1 MKSKWLTGLVLVVLS
16 VSAAGC
22 VETLLLGVAA
32 GGVGMYAAG
41 KDTIQGDTDTAYDQ
55 LWDAAI
61 RVCRIKGT
69 IKQDNYGGGN
79 IEVEVSGSKV
89 WVRFSKLT
97 AATTRI
103 RVSSRNK
110 LHMPNINL
118 AQDMLI
124 KILEEAK
131 TSPAVEPVR

>member
-1 MKSKWLTGLVLVVLS
+1 MKSKWLTGLVLVLLS
-16 VSAAGC
+16 LSATGC
-22 VETLLLGVAA
+22 ASLLLVGVAA
-32 GGVGMYAAG
+32 GGVGVYAAG
-41 KDTIQGDTDTAYDQ
+41 KDTIQGDSDTSYDL

-61 RVCRIKGT
+61 RVSRIRGT
-69 IKQDNYGGGN
+69 IKQDNYGAGY
-79 IEVEVSGSKV
+79 IELESSGSKV

-97 AATTRI
+97 QATTRI

-118 AQDMLI
+118 AQEMLI
-124 KILEEAK
+124 KILEEAR

>member
-1 MKSKWLTGLVLVVLS
+1 MRSKWLTGLVLVLLS
-16 VSAAGC
+16 LSATGC
-22 VETLLLGVAA
+22 ASLLLVGVAA
-32 GGVGMYAAG
+32 GGVGVYAAG
-41 KDTIQGDTDTAYDQ
+41 KDTIQGDSDTSYDL

-61 RVCRIKGT
+61 RVSRIRGT
-69 IKQDNYGGGN
+69 IKQDNYGAGY
-79 IEVEVSGSKV
+79 IELESSGSKV

-97 AATTRI
+97 QATTRI

-118 AQDMLI
+118 AQEMLI
-124 KILEEAK
+124 KILEEAR

>member
-1 MKSKWLTGLVLVVLS
+1 MKGKWLTGLVVVVLL

-22 VETLLLGVAA
+22 VAPLLLVGVAA
-32 GGVGMYAAG
+32 GGVGVYAAG

-61 RVCRIKGT
+61 RVSRIRGT
-69 IKQDNYGGGN
+69 IKQDNYGGGY
-79 IEVEVSGSKV
+79 IELESSGSKV

-118 AQDMLI
+118 AQEMLI
-124 KILEEAK
+124 KILEESKSA
-131 TSPAVEPVR
+131 SAEPVK